1 MGKMLPFSIDQLL
14 DCCPE
19 YAFPLASSY
28 PCYRE
33 PTERDNE
40 TGYPAFTS
48 GNYASDDGWMTIA
61 EKGYHHHPPPPVING
76 TTGHGRARPP
86 RDHRPSHSL
95 YIHRHL
101 SDLGLHR
108 CEHKVHNLA
117 ILRRPA
123 HRRSGF
129 DYPLSTT
136 PATLRHVSRRRI
148 QPYLPSTTIYRL

>member
-1 MGKMLPFSIDQLL
+1 MDD
-14 DCCPE
+14 DCRE
-19 YAFPLASSY
+19 GISS
-28 PCYRE
+28 
-33 PTERDNE
+33 
-40 TGYPAFTS
+40 S
-48 GNYASDDGWMTIA
+48 S
-61 EKGYHHHPPPPVING
+61 PPRSSNA

-117 ILRRPA
+117 IPRRPA

-136 PATLRHVSRRRI
+136 PPPLDTYREGESTLTCIPSRPRCYRSAFHAWISLPILQTRSSGPPRWPVEHRHPLSIISHGLDV
-148 QPYLPSTTIYRL
+148 